1 MGRLLAGIAPMAIAV
16 AIGLLATPGV
26 AQEKLTIWWAK
37 GAYQAEDDALL
48 AVVKKIEARSGVNVD
63 LTWHA
68 APEMIAKLTAA
79 VDAGAPPDIAYADA
93 FNLQVAGRW
102 AFEGK
107 LEDISDVMAPIKD
120 RFAPNT
126 AEAAWLASG
135 KTGKRA
141 YYAFPLKQQTLH
153 VQYWKDILAAAGFKE
168 NDIPY
173 TWQEYWAFW
182 CDKVQP
188 AWRAAASAAVFGVGS
203 PMGIDSTDSYKS
215 FLPWV
220 DAHDVR
226 LVDEGGKVLVDDAK
240 VRQGLIDALKGYT
253 DLHVKGCTPPQSTG
267 WKDGDNDLAFNGRI
281 VVMTPNSSLPI
292 ADKWL
297 DDANNAKLAAPQ
309 RAQGRKAYDE
319 LIATAGLPRKP
330 GGAPLLSRAD
340 VKLGAIFQASRNK
353 ARARDF
359 VKFLMEEDNLRP
371 YVESAL
377 GRWFPVTKDSQK
389 SVFWQA
395 DRQRKSVYDQF
406 MAGTVLFEFTRNYKF
421 ATLDSENVWAK
432 AMHRVVNDKVPV
444 DKAVD
449 ELIARIKEVAG

>member
-1 MGRLLAGIAPMAIAV
+1 MGRLLAGIAAV
-16 AIGLLATPGV
+16 AIGLFATPGL
-26 AQEKLTIWWAK
+26 AQETLTVWWAK
-37 GAYQAEDDALL
+37 GVYKAEDDALL
-48 AVVKKIEARSGVNVD
+48 AVVRKFEAKTGVKVE
-63 LTWHA
+63 LTWLA
-68 APEMIAKLTAA
+68 AQETVPKVTAA
-79 VDAGAPPDIAYADA
+79 LDAGTQPDIAYADA
-93 FNLQVAGRW
+93 FNLQTAGRW

-107 LEDISDVMAPIKD
+107 LEDLSDVITPLKD

-126 AEAAWLASG
+126 VEAAWLANG
-135 KTGKRA
+135 KTGKKA

-153 VQYWKDILAAAGFKE
+153 IQYWKDVLAAAGFKE

-173 TWQEYWAFW
+173 AWKEYWAFW

-188 AWRAAASAAVFGVGS
+188 AFRASAGPAVFGVGS

-215 FLPWV
+215 FLTWV
-220 DAHDVR
+220 DAYDVR
-226 LVDEGGKVLVDDAK
+226 LVDDAGRVLVGDAK
-240 VRQGLIDALKGYT
+240 VRQGLIDALKDYT
-253 DLHVKGCTPPQSTG
+253 DLYVKGCTPPQSTA
-267 WKDGDNDLAFNGRI
+267 WKDGDNDLAFNGRT
-281 VVMTPNSSLPI
+281 VVMTPNASLPI
-292 ADKWL
+292 AGKWL
-297 DDANNAKLAAPQ
+297 DDANNDKLGAQQ

-330 GGAPLLSRAD
+330 SGAPLLSRAD
-340 VKLGAIFQASRNK
+340 VKLGAIFQAAGNK
-353 ARARDF
+353 VRAREF
-359 VKFLMEEDNLRP
+359 LKFLMEEDNLRP
-371 YVESAL
+371 YVEGAL

-406 MAGTVLFEFTRNYKF
+406 MAGTVLFEFTSNYRF
-421 ATLDSENVWAK
+421 ATLNSENVWAR